1 MVLFGVMCWLCVLC
15 SSTLSFRDLVIHSEV
30 RPVCEDVR
38 LLHKRLFE
46 TLVSSKQYAR
56 FASQIQSAH
65 ISIPLSNLS
74 NMLSC
79 NVHTTIVAKSLLLFI
94 QLKTYLRKNLHWIT
108 KAYIQYVSNQ
118 RQREGSWWHV
128 VCKNISEVFH
138 QQQHTE
144 ISGDPEHPSTDPSAV
159 TALTPCLLDERRV
172 THMKNTYIAY
182 TF

>member
-15 SSTLSFRDLVIHSEV
+15 SSTLSFRDLVIHREV

-56 FASQIQSAH
+56 FVSQIQSAH

-128 VCKNISEVFH
+128 VRKNISEVFH
-138 QQQHTE
+138 QQQHTQKYQE
-144 ISGDPEHPSTDPSAV
+144 TLNIHP
-159 TALTPCLLDERRV
+159 LTHQLWQHWRHV
-172 THMKNTYIAY
+172 Y
-182 TF
+182 